1 MSRAGRFG
9 SDAPDG
15 IAYLPLAGGE
25 MTGDITMAGA
35 QKVDGIDISTYAAAA
50 DAHHAKYTDAEA
62 KAAAV
67 LAG

>member
-1 MSRAGRFG
+1 MSRTGRFG

-15 IAYLPLAGGE
+15 IAYLPLAGGG

-35 QKVDGIDISTYAAAA
+35 QKVDGIDISTYAAA

>member
-35 QKVDGIDISTYAAAA
+35 QKVDGIDISTYAA

>member
-35 QKVDGIDISTYAAAA
+35 QKVDGIDISTYAA
-50 DAHHAKYTDAEA
+50 HHAKYTEA

>member
-1 MSRAGRFG
+1 LSRAGRFG

-35 QKVDGIDISTYAAAA
+35 QKVDGIDISTYA
-50 DAHHAKYTDAEA
+50 DAHHAKYTEA